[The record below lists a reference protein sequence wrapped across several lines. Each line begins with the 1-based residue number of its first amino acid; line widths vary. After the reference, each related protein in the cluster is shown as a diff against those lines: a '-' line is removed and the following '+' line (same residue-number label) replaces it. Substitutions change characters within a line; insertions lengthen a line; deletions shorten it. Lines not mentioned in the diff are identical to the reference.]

1 MKKHRVP
8 AILCPVLMVLE
19 VLSDI
24 LIPYLMSFIVDIGIA
39 QKDVGYVVRIGGW
52 MVLLALFAL
61 VIGILSARYGATA
74 GYGFAA
80 EVRSAAFRKIQMYS
94 FSNLDKM
101 SVPSLIT
108 RLTTDCD
115 TLGQVAMMS
124 LRMAIRAPFL
134 MIFALVMSIRVNA
147 ALARVFFVAI
157 PVTAV
162 VIVIIFRVA
171 GPLFTIM
178 QEKFDGINA
187 VVQDN
192 LEGIR
197 VVKAFHREEKE
208 NEKFDIRNT
217 ANMEATIKAVYA
229 VIVMMPVLN
238 LVIYLCIIAVLW
250 FGGNMVFA
258 GTMASG
264 ELIAFVTYITQIMMA
279 LMLMSMYSMNLTRGI
294 ASAKRLLEVIEEE
307 PEIVNPPAPVLHVPD
322 GSVVFRDVCFR
333 YAASRHDILND
344 VNLEIPS
351 GAFVGVVGSTGSSK
365 STLVQLIPRL
375 YEVTAGEVLVGGR
388 NVKEYDLAKLR
399 DEVAFVLQKN
409 TLFAGTVAEN
419 MRWGDEDA
427 SEDKIVEML
436 KKAQAW
442 EFVSTYEDP
451 MNHWIEQ
458 GGANLSGGQ
467 RQRMTIARALMK
479 NPKVLILDDSTS
491 AVDTATDKKLQ
502 NAFREGLEG
511 VTKIVIAQRLQS
523 VKEADFIVVMDH
535 GKIEGVG
542 THDELLISS
551 PVYREIHESQQGG
564 LES

>member
-80 EVRSAAFRKIQMYS
+80 EVRSATARKIQMYS

-134 MIFALVMSIRVNA
+134 MIFALVMSIRVQRRLGA
-147 ALARVFFVAI
+147 GILCGDS
-157 PVTAV
+157 VTC
-162 VIVIIFRVA
+162 RHRHHL
-171 GPLFTIM
+171 PRSRSLFTIM

-187 VVQDN
+187 VVPRQ
-192 LEGIR
+192 LGEFASSRPFTGR
-197 VVKAFHREEKE
+197 KE

-250 FGGNMVFA
+250 FGGNMVLA

-279 LMLMSMYSMNLTRGI
+279 LMIMSMYSMNLTRGI

-322 GSVVFRDVCFR
+322 GSVVF
-333 YAASRHDILND
+333 
-344 VNLEIPS
+344 
-351 GAFVGVVGSTGSSK
+351 
-365 STLVQLIPRL
+365 
-375 YEVTAGEVLVGGR
+375 VT
-388 NVKEYDLAKLR
+388 
-399 DEVAFVLQKN
+399 
-409 TLFAGTVAEN
+409 
-419 MRWGDEDA
+419 
-427 SEDKIVEML
+427 
-436 KKAQAW
+436 
-442 EFVSTYEDP
+442 FVSGTQ
-451 MNHWIEQ
+451 H
-458 GGANLSGGQ
+458 L
-467 RQRMTIARALMK
+467 
-479 NPKVLILDDSTS
+479 
-491 AVDTATDKKLQ
+491 AT
-502 NAFREGLEG
+502 
-511 VTKIVIAQRLQS
+511 
-523 VKEADFIVVMDH
+523 
-535 GKIEGVG
+535 
-542 THDELLISS
+542 ISS
-551 PVYREIHESQQGG
+551 TTSTWKSLRPLSASSEARD
-564 LES
+564 LRNLPWCN